1 MRQLKLEVT
10 KLLRSPAIFI
20 FLAACLIT
28 NISVIL
34 MSSHKREIDYL
45 NKVSKVTGFVYN
57 DEYNEKLKTIT
68 APNESAHS
76 ESWIYN
82 SLIQGAENA
91 RNTFEDMEG
100 GAKIQNSL
108 LSKNAPYS
116 KITIKIQ
123 QWKYRIYSPVI
134 KEKAKSGDDKFVY
147 FGPICNYIHESIFII
162 TGRLFAAEC
171 CIFFILI
178 MLWSLGFE
186 NMAGTELV
194 TYSTKTGRRLALYK
208 SAAALFVGTAFFI
221 VIYTIGYGLTFLIND
236 LSQVFGQNISAQYHT
251 VRETFLGSQPFLTWS
266 SMTVRGYFFSS
277 VFIAF
282 LNGLVV
288 ALFTIPFSLLIK
300 NVYAAFSSIAG
311 VVFINLMFYLFGL
324 QTDGYIP
331 FLWNLSLA
339 TPLPQ
344 IINNDLWFSDGG
356 MRMLLPRFELFY
368 PLLCI
373 IILCPIILISAR
385 KFRRKEII

>member
-1 MRQLKLEVT
+1 MRLLKLEVT

-28 NISVIL
+28 NISVIIL
-34 MSSHKREIDYL
+34 SNHKQEIDYL
-45 NKVSKVTGFVYN
+45 NKVSKVTGFVYS
-57 DEYNEKLKTIT
+57 DEYKEKLKTIIE
-68 APNESAHS
+68 PDESSHS
-76 ESWIYN
+76 EYWVYN
-82 SLIQGAENA
+82 SLLQGAENIQ
-91 RNTFEDMEG
+91 NTFEDMDG

-108 LSKNAPYS
+108 LSKNTQYS

-123 QWKYRIYSPVI
+123 QWKYRLYSPVI

-147 FGPICNYIHESIFII
+147 FGSMSNYIHETIFII

-221 VIYTIGYGLTFLIND
+221 VIYTSGFGLTFLIND
-236 LSQVFGQNISAQYHT
+236 LSQVLGQNISAQYHT
-251 VRETFLGSQPFLTWS
+251 VREIFLGSQPFLTWS

-282 LNGLVV
+282 LNCLAV
-288 ALFTIPFSLLIK
+288 ALFTVPFGLLIK

-324 QTDGYIP
+324 QTDGHIP
-331 FLWNLSLA
+331 FLWNLPLA
-339 TPLPQ
+339 MPLPQ

-356 MRMLLPRFELFY
+356 MRMLLPRFELIY
-368 PLLCI
+368 PLFCL
-373 IILCPIILISAR
+373 IILCPIVLISVR
-385 KFRRKEII
+385 KFKRKEII